1 MIIKTKIKKRGN
13 SLGFLIPKEVVE
25 KLNLIDN
32 QEMILEIKQL

>member
-25 KLNLIDN
+25 KLNLTEN
-32 QEMILEIKQL
+32 QEMVIEIQPL